1 MNPNK
6 NRTTIFT
13 PKIFHKRKDAMP
25 PLPAPYSSASQT
37 LPTNYYSTI
46 KDNKNL
52 IQFLRF
58 CTLGSLIKFK
68 LANKYS

>member
-1 MNPNK
+1 
-6 NRTTIFT
+6 
-13 PKIFHKRKDAMP
+13 MP
-25 PLPAPYSSASQT
+25 TLPAPYSSASQT
-37 LPTNYYSTI
+37 LPTNYDSTI